1 VRLFGLEITRA
12 RAAAPLAPAARNT
25 GGWRA
30 VVREPF
36 TGAWQQN
43 AELSTETALANFAV
57 FACTT
62 LIAADIGKV
71 RLRLVARDEDGIW
84 SEAESAAFSPVLRK
98 PNRYQ
103 TIQKF
108 CEQWIVSKL
117 ITGNTYVLKQ
127 RDARG
132 VVVALYVLDP
142 ARVVPLVTPDGA
154 VYYELRRDD
163 LAGLGLSA
171 LEGRDGVVVPA
182 SEIIH
187 DLMVALY
194 HPLVGVSP
202 IFACGLAAAQGLA
215 IQSNSARFF
224 SNGSHPGGVLT
235 APGAIGDE
243 TALRLKEYWEAN
255 FTGVHAGRV
264 AVLGDG
270 LKYEAMTLTA
280 EESQLIEQLKWTA
293 ETVCA
298 CYHVP
303 PFMIYVG
310 GAPPY
315 GNPAPMFQQYYSQCL
330 QSLMT
335 AFESSLDEGLGLGKD
350 YGNAYGTEF
359 DIDDLIWLDHETK
372 TKAAEGAIGS
382 GAVSPNEAR
391 RKYYGLGPVA
401 GGGSPYMQQQYY
413 SLEALATRDADKP
426 FSKPAPATPPRPALE
441 PGDDDDDDAL
451 EAAFRR
457 KDWGAVV
464 HG

>member
-1 VRLFGLEITRA
+1 VRIFGLEISRA
-12 RAAAPLAPAARNT
+12 RGAAPLAPTAR
-25 GGWRA
+25 GGGAWRT
-30 VVREPF
+30 VVSEPY

-43 AELSTETALANFAV
+43 VETRGELALANFAV

-62 LIAADIGKV
+62 LIAADVGKV
-71 RLRLVARDEDGIW
+71 RLRLVAQDADGIW
-84 SEAESAAFSPVLRK
+84 HEAESPAFSPVLRK

-108 CEQWIVSKL
+108 LEQWLVSKL

-127 RDARG
+127 RDERG
-132 VVVALYVLDP
+132 VVRSLYVLDP

-163 LAGLGLSA
+163 LAGLPPPPD
-171 LEGRDGVVVPA
+171 GRETIVVPA

-187 DLMVALY
+187 DLMVALF

-202 IFACGLAAAQGLA
+202 IFACALAAAQGLA
-215 IQSNSARFF
+215 IQNNSAKFF

-235 APGAIGDE
+235 APGAIADE
-243 TALRLKEYWEAN
+243 TAARLKEYWETN
-255 FTGVHAGRV
+255 FTGVNAGRV

-270 LKYEAMTLTA
+270 LKYEPMTQTA
-280 EESQLIEQLKWTA
+280 EESQLIEQLNWSA

-310 GAPPY
+310 PPPPY

-330 QSLMT
+330 QALF
-335 AFESSLDEGLGLGKD
+335 AAIEASLDEGLELPRP
-350 YGNAYGTEF
+350 YGTEF
-359 DIDDLIWLDHETK
+359 DIDDLIWLDHATK
-372 TKAAEGAIGS
+372 TEAAAGAIGA

-401 GGGSPYMQQQYY
+401 GGNSPMMQQQYY
-413 SLEALATRDADKP
+413 SLEALAVRDQEKP
-426 FSKPAPATPPRPALE
+426 FSKATPATPPGRPALE
-441 PGDDDDDDAL
+441 EGAEL
-451 EAAFRR
+451 EALAAAFHT
-457 KDWGAVV
+457 KDWSAIL
-464 HG
+464 

>member
-1 VRLFGLEITRA
+1 MKLFGLEITRA
-12 RAAAPLAPAARNT
+12 RGAAPVPAARGS
-25 GGWRA
+25 GGWRTI
-30 VVREPF
+30 VSEPF

-43 AELSTETALANFAV
+43 VALSTDAALANFAV

-71 RLRLVARDEDGIW
+71 RLRLVAQDGDGIW
-84 SEAESAAFSPVLRK
+84 TETESAAFSPVLRK

-108 CEQWIVSKL
+108 LEQWIVSKL

-163 LAGLGLSA
+163 LSTVPAPLDGR
-171 LEGRDGVVVPA
+171 EGIVVPA

-187 DLMVALY
+187 DLMVALF

-215 IQSNSARFF
+215 IQSNSAKFF

-235 APGAIGDE
+235 APGAIADD
-243 TALRLKEYWEAN
+243 TAKRLKAYWEEN
-255 FTGVHAGRV
+255 FTGVNAGRV

-270 LKYEAMTLTA
+270 LKYEAMTLSA
-280 EESQLIEQLKWTA
+280 EESQLIEQLGWTA
-293 ETVCA
+293 TTVCA

-310 GAPPY
+310 DAPAY

-330 QSLMT
+330 QTLFT
-335 AFESSLDEGLGLGKD
+335 GIESSLDEGLELPRP
-350 YGNAYGTEF
+350 YGTEF

-391 RKYYGLGPVA
+391 KKYYGLGPVA
-401 GGGSPYMQQQYY
+401 GGGSPMMQQQYY
-413 SLEALATRDADKP
+413 SLEALAVRDQDQPFAKP
-426 FSKPAPATPPRPALE
+426 TPATPPSLPAPE
-441 PGDDDDDDAL
+441 GDEL
-451 EAAFRR
+451 EALSAAFYR
-457 KDWGAVV
+457 KDWSAL
-464 HG
+464 HADA